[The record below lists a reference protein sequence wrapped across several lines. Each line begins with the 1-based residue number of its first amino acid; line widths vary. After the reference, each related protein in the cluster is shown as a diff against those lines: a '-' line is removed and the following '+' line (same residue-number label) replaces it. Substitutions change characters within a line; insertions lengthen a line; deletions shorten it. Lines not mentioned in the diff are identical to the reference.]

1 VTDKFVAFGARLDAC
16 RRSVGLS
23 QQGLAERSGLSV
35 RAISNLER
43 GRIKW
48 PHPDS
53 VRRLADAL
61 ELAGHARE
69 EFFTAAGRR
78 GVYLTATAVMG
89 SDSEESL
96 SSGGQSV
103 PRQLPAPVRQFAG
116 RQAEMAALTD
126 LLDTGNRAPA
136 AVVISVI
143 SGTAGVGKTALAV
156 RWAHQVADRFPDGQ
170 LYVNLRG
177 FDPSGRPMPP
187 DEAIHGFLDALG
199 VPAERI
205 PASLDARAA
214 LFRSLLAGKRM
225 LLVFDNARDAGQVRP
240 LLPAG
245 PGCLVVVVSRSQ
257 LAGLVAGEDARLLIL
272 DLLTEAEARELL
284 ALRLGEARVAAEP
297 QATAEL
303 TRLCVR
309 LPLALAIVAARAC
322 ARPGFRIGVFAEEL
336 KDVRGRLD
344 ALETVDE
351 PTSVR
356 AVFSWSL
363 SSLPAPATR
372 MFALLGMHPGP
383 DITVPA
389 AASLA
394 AMPLPVARRALGEL
408 ADAQLITEH
417 ASARFAMHDL
427 LQAYAAEQAAS
438 NDAEARR
445 AAIRRML
452 DHYLHTVYTA
462 DRLLYPH
469 RDALILPAP
478 ETDAPPESLT
488 SARRAL
494 AWLRAERRVLL
505 AVVAQAASLSFDDH
519 AWQIACCLA
528 MFLDLEGC
536 WPESA
541 TAQQAALAS
550 AQRAGNTEAQA
561 RIHLVLSHV
570 CMRLD
575 AGHDAQAHLE
585 HALRLY
591 EQIRDRISQARVHV
605 AFSLISNRQGRH
617 HDAFA
622 HAQQGLILYWSAGHQ
637 AGLAQA
643 LNAMGWSEAHLADPW
658 RAVAC
663 CQKAVR
669 LHQEA
674 GHVVGECEGLDS
686 LGYAYHQLGD
696 LHQAISC
703 YERSLVCHRQLAS
716 RHEEAVTRTRLG
728 DAYLASG
735 HAERARDLWTFAL
748 DVFETEHHPSADAV
762 RSRIDYLSDEACH
775 GTGEPIS
782 GSFFEPVY

>member
-1 VTDKFVAFGARLDAC
+1 MTGNLAAFGARLAAC

-61 ELAGHARE
+61 ELVGQARE

-89 SDSEESL
+89 SDSEEGL
-96 SSGGQSV
+96 PSSGPAV

-116 RQAEMAALTD
+116 RQAETAALTD
-126 LLDTGNRAPA
+126 LLDTSPA

-199 VPAERI
+199 VSAERI

-225 LLVFDNARDAGQVRP
+225 LLVCDNARDAGQVRP

-257 LAGLVAGEDARLLIL
+257 LAGLVAAEGAHLLIL

-284 ALRLGEARVAAEP
+284 ALRLGEARVTAEP

-309 LPLALAIVAARAC
+309 LPLALAIVAARAR
-322 ARPGFRIGVFAEEL
+322 ARPGFRIGVFTEEL
-336 KDVRGRLD
+336 KGARGRLD
-344 ALETVDE
+344 ALETADE

-363 SSLPAPATR
+363 SSLPAPAAR
-372 MFALLGMHPGP
+372 MFALLGTHPGP

-394 AMPLPVARRALGEL
+394 AMPLPEARRALGEL

-438 NDAEARR
+438 CDAEDQR

-452 DHYLHTVYTA
+452 DHYLHTVHAA
-462 DRLLYPH
+462 DRLLYPQ
-469 RDALILPAP
+469 RDGFILPASEADAIP
-478 ETDAPPESLT
+478 ENLT

-494 AWLRAERRVLL
+494 AWLRAERRVLP
-505 AVVAQAASLSFDDH
+505 AVVTQAASLGFYDH
-519 AWQIACCLA
+519 AWQIAFCLA
-528 MFLDLEGC
+528 PFLDLEGY
-536 WPESA
+536 WSESA

-550 AQRAGNTEAQA
+550 AQRAGNPEAQA
-561 RIHLVLSHV
+561 RIHLVLS
-570 CMRLD
+570 L
-575 AGHDAQAHLE
+575 L
-585 HALRLY
+585 
-591 EQIRDRISQARVHV
+591 
-605 AFSLISNRQGRH
+605 FNRQGRH
-617 HDAFA
+617 HEAFA
-622 HAQQGLILYWSAGHQ
+622 HAQQGLVLHWSAGHQ
-637 AGLAQA
+637 AGLAEA
-643 LNAMGWSEAHLADPW
+643 FNSMGWSGAHLADPW
-658 RAVAC
+658 RAVAW
-663 CQKAVR
+663 CQKAVS

-674 GHVVGECEGLDS
+674 GNTEGEGEGLDS
-686 LGYAYHQLGD
+686 LGYAYHRLGD
-696 LHQAISC
+696 HRQAISC
-703 YERSLVCHRQLAS
+703 YERSLVCYSQLAS
-716 RHEEAVTRTRLG
+716 RHEEATTRTRLG

-735 HAERARDLWTFAL
+735 HAERALDLWKLAL
-748 DVFETEHHPSADAV
+748 AVFETERHPSADVV
-762 RSRIDYLSDEACH
+762 RRRIEYLSDEARH
-775 GTGEPIS
+775 GAEEPIS
-782 GSFFEPVY
+782 GSFFEPVH